1 MKSNTLCRPN
11 TIKTNSLSKRAAIYI
26 RCSSDEA
33 KKEGYSPETQKE
45 KVKKFIQDS
54 DWEFENNHV
63 YSDIGFSGGTDK
75 RPDFQKL
82 LTAAKNREFDV
93 IVVYRMDRFFRN
105 LRLLINTVA
114 ELRDA
119 GIEFKSVTEPFDT
132 STPTGRAMFANAGVF
147 AEWMR
152 EVGLESRNEGM
163 IKAMGEGKY
172 LGGTA
177 PYGFKFNKQTQRLE
191 VEESEIKIVKM
202 LFEWLVEEKLSEY
215 KIQQKINTMKVP
227 TKFDLIGRKK
237 KTGTTGWWN
246 RKTIDRI
253 LTNEIYTG
261 TYYYRKYIH
270 CGRTRNEKNFRPKE
284 DWIKVEDKS
293 LAVIDK
299 EYFERGQKQLKIN
312 KEQAVRNTKE
322 IYTLQH
328 KIICGMDGY
337 RYQCGMRHN
346 KLTKGG
352 TKYYYCVGIRSYMT
366 PKSCP
371 TPTISESRIV
381 PQILS

>member
-54 DWEFENNHV
+54 DWEFENNHI

-75 RPDFQKL
+75 RPDFQEL
-82 LTAAKNREFDV
+82 LIAAKNREFDV

-177 PYGFKFNKQTQRLE
+177 Q
-191 VEESEIKIVKM
+191 
-202 LFEWLVEEKLSEY
+202 
-215 KIQQKINTMKVP
+215 
-227 TKFDLIGRKK
+227 IGRA
-237 KTGTTGWWN
+237 
-246 RKTIDRI
+246 
-253 LTNEIYTG
+253 
-261 TYYYRKYIH
+261 H
-270 CGRTRNEKNFRPKE
+270 
-284 DWIKVEDKS
+284 V
-293 LAVIDK
+293 
-299 EYFERGQKQLKIN
+299 
-312 KEQAVRNTKE
+312 
-322 IYTLQH
+322 
-328 KIICGMDGY
+328 
-337 RYQCGMRHN
+337 
-346 KLTKGG
+346 
-352 TKYYYCVGIRSYMT
+352 
-366 PKSCP
+366 
-371 TPTISESRIV
+371 
-381 PQILS
+381 